1 MQKFIKSYRSFNE
14 MDCDD
19 RKFWKKASMDE
30 REVVRDAL
38 LENYCLF
45 KGIDLNVR
53 KFTRILRVVK
63 YPQS

>member
-19 RKFWKKASMDE
+19 RKFWEKASMEE
-30 REVVRDAL
+30 REAVRDVL
-38 LENYCLF
+38 LKNYCLF
-45 KGIDLNVR
+45 KGINLNVR
-53 KFTRILRVVK
+53 RFTRILRTAK